1 MTHLT
6 LNIRHKKDL
15 EVLIPLLERLKIE
28 YTPARKKKL
37 SAAQLAKYQ
46 KIIAAGGDASYFGD
60 AVEWQREQRKER
72 DLPFRKSE
80 SA

>member
-1 MTHLT
+1 MTQLT
-6 LNIRHKKDL
+6 LNIKSEKDL

-28 YTPARKKKL
+28 YLPVRKKKM

-60 AVEWQREQRKER
+60 AAEWQREQRKER

-80 SA
+80 PA

>member
-1 MTHLT
+1 MTQLT
-6 LNIRHKKDL
+6 LNIKHEKDL

-28 YTPARKKKL
+28 YKPARKKKL

-46 KIIAAGGDASYFGD
+46 KIITAGGDASYFGD
-60 AVEWQREQRKER
+60 AAEWQHEQRQER

-80 SA
+80 PA